1 MTAGPWRPVRLE
13 VSSTHIDSVRIDY
26 DVAKNL
32 SSVTGSVVANVEGPA
47 DEITVIVSDGD
58 TEVFHTTQKAVNG
71 NNNIEFEIGKQTSV
85 LQ

>member
-13 VSSTHIDSVRIDY
+13 VSSAHIDSVRIDY

-47 DEITVIVSDGD
+47 DEITVTVGDGD

-71 NNNIEFEIGKQTSV
+71 NNNVEFEISK
-85 LQ
+85 